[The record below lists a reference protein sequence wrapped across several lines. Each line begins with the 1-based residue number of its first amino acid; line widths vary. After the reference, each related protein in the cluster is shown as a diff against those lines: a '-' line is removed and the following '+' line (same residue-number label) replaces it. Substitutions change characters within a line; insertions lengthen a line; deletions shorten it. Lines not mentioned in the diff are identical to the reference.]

1 MSKTTPILIKQSNT
15 HKPTPAQRKFNTTMK
30 RISQQREYLA
40 QWQEL
45 LPRYRQEFFEAMQP
59 LEQALIENQE
69 QFVRCLDEAY
79 KTQKL
84 TKKQQEKITHLIV
97 LISEQMIENYQRDE
111 FKVLYN
117 FYTNGDYDQEESE
130 AKAEYYAQVKVSL
143 KERLGIE
150 IDPEQIDA
158 ETMADIQER
167 FAAKQE
173 EERAAQATKQAKRK
187 KSAKQLAKAERE
199 QQEAQELGKSI
210 QTIYRQLVGALH
222 PDREPDE
229 TERLR
234 KTELMQQ
241 ATVAYEN
248 KDLLKLLEL
257 QLALEQIDQE
267 QINNLAEER
276 LKYFNK
282 ILQDQLIELE
292 QQVFRYQDEAAELT
306 QVGMVYNLLPN
317 HLAALVKRN
326 LQDFKSTLKQLE
338 MDLFAIQEPKG
349 LKAWL
354 NAYQIPAPAT
364 YFEFEF

>member
-1 MSKTTPILIKQSNT
+1 MSKTAPILIKQTNT
-15 HKPTPAQRKFNTTMK
+15 QKSTPAQRKFNTTMK
-30 RISQQREYLA
+30 HINQQREYLA

-45 LPRYRQEFFEAMQP
+45 LPRYRQELFEAMQP
-59 LEQALIENQE
+59 LEAAFIENQE
-69 QFVRCLDEAY
+69 QFVYCLDEAY

-84 TKKQQEKITHLIV
+84 TKKQQEKITYLIA
-97 LISEQMIENYQRDE
+97 LISEEMIENYQRDE

-117 FYTNGDYDQEESE
+117 FYTDGDYDQEESE
-130 AKAEYYAQVKVSL
+130 AKAEYYAQVKTSL
-143 KERLGIE
+143 KEHLGLE
-150 IDPEQIDA
+150 IDPEQMNA

-167 FAAKQE
+167 LAAKQE
-173 EERAAQATKQAKRK
+173 EERAAQAAKQTKRK

-199 QQEAQELGKSI
+199 RQEAQELGKSL

-229 TERLR
+229 AERLR

-257 QLALEQIDQE
+257 QLMLEQIDQE

-282 ILQDQLIELE
+282 ILQEQLAELE
-292 QQVFRYQDEAAELT
+292 QQVFRYQHEAAELT
-306 QVGMVYNLLPN
+306 QVDMVYNLLPS

-326 LQDFKSTLKQLE
+326 LQDFKKVLEQLQA
-338 MDLFAIQEPKG
+338 DLLAIQEPKG

-354 NAYQIPAPAT
+354 NAYRIPAPTT